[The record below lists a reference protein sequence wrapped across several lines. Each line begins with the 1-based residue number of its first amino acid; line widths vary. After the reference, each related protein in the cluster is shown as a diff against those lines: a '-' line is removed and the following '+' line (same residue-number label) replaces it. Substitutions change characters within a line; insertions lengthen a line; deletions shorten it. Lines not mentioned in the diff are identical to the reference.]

1 MNRISVRLL
10 AFNLLVVF
18 VPVVAFLSL
27 GTYERQLLA
36 SLERALVQQGRVLAA
51 ALEDSGPD
59 IGSEAGRVVTAL
71 RQRSDAR
78 LRVVDAEGRLLVDSA
93 RLGPRAENAAVAG
106 TGRAGEAEAVDRSAR
121 DAPTPAE
128 ETFLYRL
135 ASFPVRLWRRWA
147 VRWPARW
154 VSPPRP
160 PLETDDFYAGAAVL
174 RGQEVLDALDG
185 RYGAATRISTS
196 GQRSVTLY
204 SAIPVLV
211 AGRVAG
217 AVLASQSTYR
227 ILVDLYDLRLDVFV
241 LFLGSVAAAAALSL
255 LAAATITVP
264 IRRLRDQARRV
275 LDARGRLAGRFV
287 PSRRRD
293 EVGDLSRSL
302 GDLSRD
308 LERRVGLLEGFASD
322 VAHELRNPL
331 ASIRTATELA
341 LSVDEPNER
350 ARLLESAIEDTRRME
365 RLIAGVREVSLVDS
379 GIEAEAEETVDLL
392 EAAERSVEAVRITR
406 AESTVSFRVEGER
419 RAVRMPPGRLAQVIG
434 NLVENA
440 ADFSPPGGLVT
451 IRVGSGDADAHGR
464 DAVLSVT
471 DEGPGIPSDV
481 IDRVFDR
488 FFSYRP
494 GEEAKSHS
502 GLGLAIVK
510 AIVEGRGGSVSAANL
525 PGGGAHFAVR
535 LPRPMEGPRSAT
547 CRDA

>member
-36 SLERALVQQGRVLAA
+36 SLEGALVQQARLLAA
-51 ALEDSGPD
+51 ALEDSGP
-59 IGSEAGRVVTAL
+59 GWRAEAERVLTAL

-78 LRVVDAEGRLLVDSA
+78 LRVVDADGRLLVDSA
-93 RLGPRAENAAVAG
+93 RFGPRAEE
-106 TGRAGEAEAVDRSAR
+106 AGEAGTYRTGDADEVERSAR
-121 DAPTPAE
+121 SESTSAE

-135 ASFPVRLWRRWA
+135 ASFPVRLWRRWGA
-147 VRWPARW
+147 RPVRRSRRTTSTRAR
-154 VSPPRP
+154 PCC
-160 PLETDDFYAGAAVL
+160 AGA
-174 RGQEVLDALDG
+174 EVLDALDG

-204 SAIPVLV
+204 SAIPVFG

-227 ILVDLYDLRLDVFV
+227 ILVDLYDLRLDVFI

-275 LDARGRLAGRFV
+275 LDARGRLAGRFE

-308 LERRVGLLEGFASD
+308 LERRVGLLESFASD

-331 ASIRTATELA
+331 ASIRSAVELA
-341 LSVDEPNER
+341 LSVEEPIER

-365 RLIAGVREVSLVDS
+365 RLIAGVREVSLLDS
-379 GIEAEAEETVDLL
+379 GVESEAEETVDVL
-392 EAAERSVEAVRITR
+392 EAAERVVEAVRLAR
-406 AESTVSFRVEGER
+406 PDASVRFRIEGEHA
-419 RAVRMPPGRLAQVIG
+419 AVRMPPGRLAQVIA

-440 ADFSPPGGLVT
+440 ADFSPPGGRVT
-451 IRVGSGDADAHGR
+451 VAVAREDGPHPAV
-464 DAVLSVT
+464 VLSVT
-471 DEGPGIPSDV
+471 DEGPGIPADV
-481 IDRVFDR
+481 IGRIFER
-488 FFSYRP
+488 FFSFRP

-510 AIVEGRGGSVSAANL
+510 AIVEGRGGSVRAVNL
-525 PGGGAHFAVR
+525 PGRGARLEVR
-535 LPRPMEGPRSAT
+535 LATSRDGPRSA
-547 CRDA
+547 

>member
-1 MNRISVRLL
+1 
-10 AFNLLVVF
+10 
-18 VPVVAFLSL
+18 
-27 GTYERQLLA
+27 
-36 SLERALVQQGRVLAA
+36 
-51 ALEDSGPD
+51 
-59 IGSEAGRVVTAL
+59 
-71 RQRSDAR
+71 
-78 LRVVDAEGRLLVDSA
+78 VDSA
-93 RLGPRAENAAVAG
+93 RFGPRAEE
-106 TGRAGEAEAVDRSAR
+106 AGEAGTYRTGDADEVERSAR
-121 DAPTPAE
+121 SGSTSAE

-147 VRWPARW
+147 VRWPALG

-174 RGQEVLDALDG
+174 RGSEVLDALDG

-204 SAIPVLV
+204 SAIPVFG

-227 ILVDLYDLRLDVFV
+227 ILVDLYDLRLDVFI

-264 IRRLRDQARRV
+264 IRRLRDQAQRV
-275 LDARGRLAGRFV
+275 LDARGRLAGRFEHT
-287 PSRRRD
+287 RRRD

-308 LERRVGLLEGFASD
+308 LERRVGLLESFASD

-331 ASIRTATELA
+331 ASIRSAVELA
-341 LSVDEPNER
+341 LSVEEPIER

-365 RLIAGVREVSLVDS
+365 RLIAGVREVSLLDS
-379 GIEAEAEETVDLL
+379 GVESETEETVDVL
-392 EAAERSVEAVRITR
+392 EAAERVAEAARLARPDTSVRFRI
-406 AESTVSFRVEGER
+406 EGEHA
-419 RAVRMPPGRLAQVIG
+419 AVCIPPGRLAQVIA

-440 ADFSPPGGLVT
+440 ADFSPPGGRVT
-451 IRVGSGDADAHGR
+451 VEVAREDGPHPTV
-464 DAVLSVT
+464 VLSVT
-471 DEGPGIPSDV
+471 DEGPGIPADV
-481 IDRVFDR
+481 MGRIFER
-488 FFSYRP
+488 FFSFRP

-510 AIVEGRGGSVSAANL
+510 AIVEGRGGSVRAANL
-525 PGGGAHFAVR
+525 PNRGARLEVR
-535 LPRPMEGPRSAT
+535 LAMSRDGPRSA
-547 CRDA
+547 

>member
-18 VPVVAFLSL
+18 VPVVALLSL

-36 SLERALVQQGRVLAA
+36 SLERSLVQQARVLSAALEESGAGMADESWRVLA
-51 ALEDSGPD
+51 
-59 IGSEAGRVVTAL
+59 AL

-78 LRVVDAEGRLLVDSA
+78 LRVVDADGRLLADSA
-93 RLGPRAENAAVAG
+93 RLGPRADVAG
-106 TGRAGEAEAVDRSAR
+106 TGRAEDSSGSDRSAR
-121 DAPTPAE
+121 ETPIPAE

-135 ASFPVRLWRRWA
+135 ASFPVRLWRRWI
-147 VRWPARW
+147 
-154 VSPPRP
+154 SPPRP
-160 PLETDDFYAGAAVL
+160 PLETDDFYAGADML
-174 RGQEVLDALDG
+174 RGQEVLAALGG

-204 SAIPVLV
+204 SAIPVFA

-227 ILVDLYDLRLDVFV
+227 ILVDLYELRLDVFV

-287 PSRRRD
+287 PSVRRD

-331 ASIRTATELA
+331 ASIRSAAELA
-341 LSVDEPNER
+341 LSVEEPLER
-350 ARLLESAIEDTRRME
+350 ARLLESAIEDTRRIE
-365 RLIAGVREVSLVDS
+365 RLISGAREASLADS
-379 GIEAEAEETVDLL
+379 GIETEPEGTVDLL
-392 EAAERSVEAVRITR
+392 EAAGRAVEAVRLAR
-406 AESTVSFRVEGER
+406 PGSTVRFRVEGD
-419 RAVRMPPGRLAQVIG
+419 RATVRVPPGRLAQVIG

-451 IRVGSGDADAHGR
+451 IRVAVGDTGAPASE
-464 DAVLSVT
+464 AALSVA
-471 DEGPGIPSDV
+471 DEGPGIPGDV
-481 IDRVFDR
+481 IGRIFDR

-494 GEEAKSHS
+494 DEEAKSHS

-510 AIVEGRGGSVSAANL
+510 AIVEGRGGSVRAANL
-525 PGGGAHFAVR
+525 PGRGARFEVR
-535 LPRPMEGPRSAT
+535 LPA
-547 CRDA
+547 

>member
-27 GTYERQLLA
+27 GTYERQLLR
-36 SLERALVQQGRVLAA
+36 SLEGALVQQARLLAA
-51 ALEDSGPD
+51 ALEDSGP
-59 IGSEAGRVVTAL
+59 GMSAEAERVVTAL

-78 LRVVDAEGRLLVDSA
+78 LRVVDADGRLLVDSA
-93 RLGPRAENAAVAG
+93 RFGP
-106 TGRAGEAEAVDRSAR
+106 RAGEADAADRYAR
-121 DAPTPAE
+121 VATTSAE

-135 ASFPVRLWRRWA
+135 ASFPVRLWRRWI
-147 VRWPARW
+147 
-154 VSPPRP
+154 SPPRP
-160 PLETDDFYAGAAVL
+160 PLETDDFYAGTSAL
-174 RGQEVLDALDG
+174 RGSEVLDALDG

-204 SAIPVLV
+204 SAIPVFA

-227 ILVDLYDLRLDVFV
+227 ILVDLYDLRLDVFI

-275 LDARGRLAGRFV
+275 LDARGRLAGRFE
-287 PSRRRD
+287 PSKRRD

-308 LERRVGLLEGFASD
+308 LERRVGLLESFASD

-331 ASIRTATELA
+331 AAIRSAVELA
-341 LSVDEPNER
+341 LSVEEPLER
-350 ARLLESAIEDTRRME
+350 SRLLESAIEDTRRME
-365 RLIAGVREVSLVDS
+365 RLISGVREVSLLDS
-379 GIEAEAEETVDLL
+379 GVESETEETVDVLA
-392 EAAERSVEAVRITR
+392 AAERAAEAVRLAR
-406 AESTVSFRVEGER
+406 PGARVLFRIEGEH
-419 RAVRMPPGRLAQVIG
+419 ATVLMPPGRLAQVIA

-440 ADFSPPGGLVT
+440 ADFSPPNGLVT
-451 IRVGSGDADAHGR
+451 VRVACRGDAGR
-464 DAVLSVT
+464 APEVVLSVA
-471 DEGPGIPSDV
+471 DEGPGIPADV
-481 IDRVFDR
+481 IGRIFDR
-488 FFSYRP
+488 FYSFRP

-510 AIVEGRGGSVSAANL
+510 AIVEGRGGSVAAASLPGRGANL
-525 PGGGAHFAVR
+525 EVR
-535 LPRPMEGPRSAT
+535 LPLSTG
-547 CRDA
+547 

>member
-18 VPVVAFLSL
+18 VPLVALLSL

-36 SLERALVQQGRVLAA
+36 SLERSLVQQARVLAA
-51 ALEDSGPD
+51 ALEESG
-59 IGSEAGRVVTAL
+59 AGMADESWRVLTAL

-78 LRVVDAEGRLLVDSA
+78 LRVVDVDGRLLADSA
-93 RLGPRAENAAVAG
+93 RLGPRADNAAMSRVG
-106 TGRAGEAEAVDRSAR
+106 DPFGLDRSAGE
-121 DAPTPAE
+121 APTPAE

-147 VRWPARW
+147 R
-154 VSPPRP
+154 PPRP
-160 PLETDDFYAGAAVL
+160 PLETDDFYAGADML
-174 RGQEVLDALDG
+174 RGQEVLAALGG

-204 SAIPVLV
+204 SAIPVFS
-211 AGRVAG
+211 AGRVSG

-227 ILVDLYDLRLDVFV
+227 ILVDLYELRLDVFV
-241 LFLGSVAAAAALSL
+241 LFLGSVTAAAALSL

-287 PSRRRD
+287 PSVRRD

-331 ASIRTATELA
+331 ASIRSAAELA
-341 LSVDEPNER
+341 LSVEEPLER
-350 ARLLESAIEDTRRME
+350 ARLLETAIEDTRRIE
-365 RLIAGVREVSLVDS
+365 RLISGAREASLADS
-379 GIEAEAEETVDLL
+379 GIETEPEERVDLL
-392 EAAERSVEAVRITR
+392 EAAGRAVEAVRLAR
-406 AESTVSFRVEGER
+406 PGSTVRFRVEGG
-419 RAVRMPPGRLAQVIG
+419 RATVRMPPGRLAQVIG

-440 ADFSPPGGLVT
+440 ADFSPPGGLVI
-451 IRVGSGDADAHGR
+451 IRVTEGDAGAPASE
-464 DAVLSVT
+464 AVLSVA
-471 DEGPGIPSDV
+471 DEGPGIPGDV
-481 IDRVFDR
+481 IGRIFDR

-510 AIVEGRGGSVSAANL
+510 AIVEGRGGSVRAANL
-525 PGGGAHFAVR
+525 PGRGARFEVR
-535 LPRPMEGPRSAT
+535 FPT
-547 CRDA
+547 

>member
-1 MNRISVRLL
+1 MNRISARLL

-36 SLERALVQQGRVLAA
+36 SQERALVQQARLLAA
-51 ALEDSGPD
+51 ALEDAGP
-59 IGSEAGRVVTAL
+59 GMAAEAVRVVTAL
-71 RQRSDAR
+71 RQRTDAR
-78 LRVVDAEGRLLVDSA
+78 LRVLDADGRLLVDSA
-93 RLGPRAENAAVAG
+93 RFGPRAGESAAAA
-106 TGRAGEAEAVDRSAR
+106 GRAGEGADADGGGDADRPARAGSAS
-121 DAPTPAE
+121 AE
-128 ETFLYRL
+128 ETFLYRA

-147 VRWPARW
+147 VRWPALG

-160 PLETDDFYAGAAVL
+160 PLETDDFYAGAVTL
-174 RGQEVLDALDG
+174 RGSEVLDALDG
-185 RYGAATRISTS
+185 RYGAATRVSAG
-196 GQRSVTLY
+196 GQRSVTLF
-204 SAIPVLV
+204 SAIPVFG

-227 ILVDLYDLRLDVFV
+227 ILVDLYDLRLDVFI

-264 IRRLRDQARRV
+264 IRRLRDQARRM
-275 LDARGRLAGRFV
+275 LDARGRLAGRFE

-308 LERRVGLLEGFASD
+308 LERRVGLLESFASD

-331 ASIRTATELA
+331 ASIRSAVELA
-341 LSVDEPNER
+341 LSVDDPPGR
-350 ARLLESAIEDTRRME
+350 AHLLESAIAETRRME
-365 RLIAGVREVSLVDS
+365 RLISGVREVSLLDS
-379 GIEAEAEETVDLL
+379 GVEAEADGTVDVL
-392 EAAERSVEAVRITR
+392 EAAERVVEAVRLSR
-406 AESTVSFRVEGER
+406 SGSTVRFRVEG
-419 RAVRMPPGRLAQVIG
+419 AHAPVRMPPGRLRQVIG

-440 ADFSPPGGLVT
+440 ADFSPPAGLVT
-451 IRVGSGDADAHGR
+451 VRVEGFDAA
-464 DAVLSVT
+464 ASAAAVVLSVT
-471 DEGPGIPSDV
+471 DEGPGIPADV
-481 IDRVFDR
+481 MGRIFDR

-525 PGGGAHFAVR
+525 PGGGARFEVR
-535 LPRPMEGPRSAT
+535 FIPYRRFPESR
-547 CRDA
+547 